1 MSPQVQP
8 LGVGGGTGLITVGR
22 WGGGREAGRKD
33 GNNEEKYF
41 RLCFMRED
49 GWMVVP
55 NSARKKPKLDLG
67 NKKIR

>member
-1 MSPQVQP
+1 MAEREERANCKHIFEVD
-8 LGVGGGTGLITVGR
+8 LTGLPNG
-22 WGGGREAGRKD
+22 KD